1 MNDSISIAAGLA
13 REYEGLRLKPYIC
26 PAGYWTI
33 GYGNRCLANG
43 SAVTRLTPAIT
54 AVQAEALLML
64 TLAGLRYKLRQLVHV
79 ALTPNKEG
87 ALLDWQFNLGTS
99 AIAGSTL
106 LRLLNSGQDIAAG
119 EQLLLWNHAH
129 KDGHLITLPGL
140 TNRRHAEWLI
150 YTGATSGHVPAA
162 SPSPSTP
169 PTTTTTD
176 QLNRNELARVKA
188 IV

>member
-1 MNDSISIAAGLA
+1 
-13 REYEGLRLKPYIC
+13 IC

-54 AVQAEALLML
+54 AVQAEALLL
-64 TLAGLRYKLRQLVHV
+64 ATLHTLLPKLRQLVGV
-79 ALTPNKEG
+79 SLSPNKEG
-87 ALLDWQFNLGTS
+87 ALLDWHYNLGTA

-106 LRLLNSGQDIAAG
+106 IRLLRRGQDIAAG
-119 EQLLLWNHAH
+119 EQLLLWDHAH
-129 KDGHLITLPGL
+129 RDGHLITPPGL
-140 TNRRHAEWLI
+140 KARRHAEWLI

-169 PTTTTTD
+169 PTTTTD
-176 QLNRNELARVKA
+176 QLNSNELARVKA
-188 IV
+188 NV